1 MKSRL
6 GLAVLALA
14 VCGGPAANAGETFL
28 TFEGGWY
35 GLTNASDSAQAIFES
50 SGGPVLGFAGEYGIN
65 ESFFIRAGA
74 RWFQKDGERV
84 FVESPQGEVFRLGHP
99 VTVRI
104 IPAYA
109 MVSYR
114 FLVGA
119 RLRPY
124 VGLGGGVASYN
135 EESDVAGEIIESSAT
150 KPMGIGVLGADYG
163 RGTFRFGV
171 EAGYSMVPNTIGES
185 GVSAVYGE
193 DDVGGFQAV
202 GRISFVF

>member
-1 MKSRL
+1 MKSRV

-14 VCGGPAANAGETFL
+14 VCARGASAGETFL

-35 GLTNASDSAQAIFES
+35 DMTNASDSAKAIFES
-50 SGGPVLGFAGEYGIN
+50 SGGPVFGFAGEYGLT

-84 FVESPQGEVFRLGHP
+84 SVESPGGEVFRLGHP

-109 MVSYR
+109 MLSYR

-119 RLRPY
+119 KLRPY
-124 VGLGGGVASYN
+124 VGVGGGIASYN

-150 KPMGIGVLGADYG
+150 KAMGIGVAGADYG
-163 RGTFRFGV
+163 RGTFRFGL
-171 EAGYSMVPNTIGES
+171 EAGYSLVPNAIGES